1 MNDSQIREAV
11 ERQLALDFGADQA
24 ALHGGKNLFVN
35 KRNDERKRAY
45 ENGAALLNVL
55 CVNGIA
61 VFSAADEELRAK
73 LEKAFSDD
81 DAAWLFEI
89 SGLRRLDALLRP
101 FSQRLRSVHLYFAP
115 MPGFSMRPAVL
126 PCGAG
131 AVWYEREQLSVF
143 AGDERFGEALGF
155 NEGWP
160 DILAVTAEKN
170 GEILGMAAASRDSEM
185 LCQIGVNT
193 LPAARGYGVAAALV
207 TLLKDELL
215 RRSLVPFYGTAAS
228 HSVSQRVAFDAGFK
242 PAWAEAYSEA
252 VLDESSEKEK

>member
-11 ERQLALDFGADQA
+11 ERQLALDFGAEQA
-24 ALHGGKNLFVN
+24 ALNGGKNLFVN

-61 VFSAADEELRAK
+61 VFSAADERLRAEAEK
-73 LEKAFSDD
+73 LFSGAN
-81 DAAWLFEI
+81 AAWLFEI
-89 SGLRRLDALLRP
+89 SGLRRLDALLSP
-101 FSQRLRSVHLYFAP
+101 FSQRLRSVHLYFTP
-115 MPGFSMRPAVL
+115 VPGFSARPAVL

-143 AGDERFGEALGF
+143 AGDKRFGEALGF

-160 DILAVTAEKN
+160 DILAVTAEKS
-170 GEILGMAAASRDSEM
+170 GELLGMAAASRDSET

-193 LPAARGYGVAAALV
+193 LPAARGLGVAAALV
-207 TLLKDELL
+207 ALLKDELL